1 MPPRKPR
8 NASQAA
14 NRPVTRSMAKKSS
27 GASQL
32 EDEADLAR
40 RTAQLV
46 VHEDGAEQIPGQ
58 SSATSASQIPPRRKS
73 PTRAAVPQ
81 NITPMKHRQQR
92 YKDAIKAASRG
103 TGKSGGQDTNSAYL
117 YSGTAGHADSYHHS
131 QKETDDLALAHA
143 KYIVDRRTQ
152 KDAAQ
157 VLALF
162 SSAADSDTVD
172 SIAARMESVLGG
184 DLSDPELAEYA
195 GQFREWLAHSSFS
208 TERPI
213 YGYCEAFVLFVA
225 RLIKS
230 RHRRDAGW
238 RLVLPG
244 ECNDFK
250 PIDSNSNRQP
260 DMCFQLDAIDS
271 NVSTRNIQRYIDTFA
286 IAEAKRLDTRAEGDK
301 ALAQL
306 VDNSTNIYLAQLDRR
321 FLWGLTV
328 CASSVYAAL
337 MIHDKVLVSPAMD
350 IRTAEGR
357 KQFISLLVYWSM
369 CPQERLG
376 YDPTIRR
383 CESGELQSMT
393 GDSVQ
398 DEMDSIAYEI
408 DCYDDKECQWHTYI
422 SVRTIAGASRCMGR
436 HTRTIIARRKH
447 EAGASAISTPAGASV
462 DAQEVVIKDAWA
474 RTSAD
479 ADKDDT
485 RNEIELLRIVRN
497 TFSWDKSM
505 MYSKLEAGGTVQ
517 LKRDG
522 VYVDD
527 TTAAVL
533 DMLGSDAREQLDI
546 PYRVHRRI
554 VTSPVGHDI
563 KTVKNEEELI
573 IVLAEAM
580 HCHNRILNE
589 CGILHRDI
597 STGNILVVRSDSAPS
612 GVHGLL
618 IDLDS
623 AIQTDANLKAP
634 AERSGTPVFMS
645 IANVEDL
652 AEDRTALDDWESL
665 LYVICWLATFGIK
678 SSNRIAVIENSE
690 YPITSWSVGTATA
703 IALAKRTHMDSSKA
717 FETNITDKFQS
728 KYKLLKNLALDI
740 YWELF
745 QHKFCPGAIFDPN
758 PSPEIS
764 TRRRHRA
771 SRPREDPLVKRS
783 QHVEEIVNN
792 LMDALEDIRKEA
804 EQSIRNKD
812 IAASLKQ

>member
-58 SSATSASQIPPRRKS
+58 SSATSASQTPPRRKS

-81 NITPMKHRQQR
+81 NMTPMKHRQQC
-92 YKDAIKAASRG
+92 YKDMIKGKRSSHG
-103 TGKSGGQDTNSAYL
+103 TGKSGSQDTNSTYL
-117 YSGTAGHADSYHHS
+117 YSGTAGHADSYHRS

-162 SSAADSDTVD
+162 SSAADSDTAD

-184 DLSDPELAEYA
+184 DLSDPELAE
-195 GQFREWLAHSSFS
+195 
-208 TERPI
+208 
-213 YGYCEAFVLFVA
+213 
-225 RLIKS
+225 
-230 RHRRDAGW
+230 RDADW

-250 PIDSNSNRQP
+250 PIDSNSSRQP

-271 NVSTRNIQRYIDTFA
+271 NVGTRNIQRYIDTFA

-350 IRTAEGR
+350 IRKAEGR

-383 CESGELQSMT
+383 CEPGELQSMT

-398 DEMDSIAYEI
+398 DEMDSITYEI
-408 DCYDDKECQWHTYI
+408 DCYDDKERQWHTYV

-447 EAGASAISTPAGASV
+447 ETDASAISTPAGASV

-474 RTSAD
+474 RTSTD

-497 TFSWDKSM
+497 TFAWDKSM

-563 KTVKNEEELI
+563 KTVKNEEELV

-652 AEDRTALDDWESL
+652 TEDRTALDDWESL

-678 SSNRIAVIENSE
+678 SDDRLVDAQTKRRPIHLWSEGDMDDIANH
-690 YPITSWSVGTATA
+690 
-703 IALAKRTHMDSSKA
+703 KRTHMDSSKS

-764 TRRRHRA
+764 TRRRPRA

-812 IAASLKQ
+812 TAASLKQ